1 MTWRAVRE
9 SATNGSRWPG
19 RCVRTA
25 EADSAPRP
33 ADCRDPV
40 GADPGWLSLASA
52 DGAICRAPPVIR
64 SAVRAVEQFVDTLRR
79 LNPGAPTRTSRR
91 RRAPALAF
99 AGVLGL
105 GLAACGGATTAAQT
119 APAKTPA
126 PSNATAKGATGTSS
140 GHATIIIKNFAF
152 HPALLDVKPGER
164 ITVHNEDPVT
174 HTVTSTTHAFNT
186 GDVSPGATV
195 TFTAPMKAGTYPYIC
210 VIHPFMH
217 GTLHV
222 S

>member
-1 MTWRAVRE
+1 MDTIRRTTQRA
-9 SATNGSRWPG
+9 
-19 RCVRTA
+19 
-25 EADSAPRP
+25 
-33 ADCRDPV
+33 
-40 GADPGWLSLASA
+40 
-52 DGAICRAPPVIR
+52 RA
-64 SAVRAVEQFVDTLRR
+64 
-79 LNPGAPTRTSRR
+79 RTSRHHR
-91 RRAPALAF
+91 GPALAL

-105 GLAACGGATTAAQT
+105 GLAACGGSTGAAQT
-119 APAKTPA
+119 AQTKGSA
-126 PSNATAKGATGTSS
+126 PSSATTKPSS
-140 GHATIIIKNFAF
+140 GTTSANATIIIKNFAF
-152 HPALLDVKPGER
+152 HPALLDVTPGER

-195 TFTAPMKAGTYPYIC
+195 TFTAPTKAGTYPYIC

>member
-1 MTWRAVRE
+1 MVAY
-9 SATNGSRWPG
+9 
-19 RCVRTA
+19 
-25 EADSAPRP
+25 
-33 ADCRDPV
+33 
-40 GADPGWLSLASA
+40 
-52 DGAICRAPPVIR
+52 RAPPLIR
-64 SAVRAVEQFVDTLRR
+64 SALRTVDPFVDTLRR
-79 LNPGAPTRTSRR
+79 LNLRAPTRTSRR
-91 RRAPALAF
+91 RAPALAL

-105 GLAACGGATTAAQT
+105 GLAACGGGNTAART
-119 APAKTPA
+119 NPTKTPA
-126 PSNATAKGATGTSS
+126 ASSTGATSSKGTAS
-140 GHATIIIKNFAF
+140 GSATIIIKNFAF
-152 HPALLDVKPGER
+152 HPALLDVTPGER

-195 TFTAPMKAGTYPYIC
+195 TFTAPTKAGTYPYIC

>member
-1 MTWRAVRE
+1 MDTIR
-9 SATNGSRWPG
+9 
-19 RCVRTA
+19 RTT
-25 EADSAPRP
+25 P
-33 ADCRDPV
+33 
-40 GADPGWLSLASA
+40 
-52 DGAICRAPPVIR
+52 RAP
-64 SAVRAVEQFVDTLRR
+64 A
-79 LNPGAPTRTSRR
+79 RTSRHH
-91 RRAPALAF
+91 RAPALAL

-105 GLAACGGATTAAQT
+105 GLAACGGSTGAAQT
-119 APAKTPA
+119 SQTTQTKGPA
-126 PSNATAKGATGTSS
+126 PSSATTKPSS
-140 GHATIIIKNFAF
+140 GTTSANATIIIKNFAF
-152 HPALLDVKPGER
+152 HPALLDVTPGER

-195 TFTAPMKAGTYPYIC
+195 TFTAPTKPGTYPYIC